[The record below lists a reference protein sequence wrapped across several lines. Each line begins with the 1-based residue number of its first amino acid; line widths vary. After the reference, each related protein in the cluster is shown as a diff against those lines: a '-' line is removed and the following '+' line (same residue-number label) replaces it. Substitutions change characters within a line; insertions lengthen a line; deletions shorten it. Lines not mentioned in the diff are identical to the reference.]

1 MRTFLAT
8 ITITIFLSVP
18 GWAECSKL
26 CSLEF
31 LSTASTDDVKAE
43 IEAGADVNATKKDS
57 EWTPL
62 HWAALKGTPGIVQV
76 LLDSGA
82 NVNASDS
89 KKFTPLHNAAFNG
102 TPSVVNLLLKAGANP
117 NVTDLF
123 GLTPLHWVY
132 LGKKLPKV
140 IQLFLEAGAD
150 AQANAAGFT
159 PEETTKILETLPDI
173 TEDFSKLLDTLNTC
187 DKLCDPAWW
196 YEASHTDLKDEL
208 YTRASPNTKDD
219 RGQTPLF
226 YASSFGDITS
236 VEILLEEGADPLAKD
251 NDLGTLLHKDF
262 GRKDNIL
269 KLQSF
274 IKAGVSVNSK
284 DFIGSSPLHYRAGDG
299 VEIIQILLEEGAEV
313 NALNDDKKT
322 ALHYVN
328 YLYSEPGCIQALI
341 DAGANVNVAERTYG
355 NTPLHYAVNKKGLE
369 PDEVKMY
376 SNNIKLLIDA
386 GADVNAKNLEGERPW
401 DLISGDLKGSDGY
414 IALRTA
420 TCGKGNFFTN
430 LFGIC
435 S

>member
-8 ITITIFLSVP
+8 ITITILLSVP
-18 GWAECSKL
+18 GWTECPKL

-31 LSTASTDDVKAE
+31 LSTASIDDVKAE
-43 IEAGADVNATKKDS
+43 IEAGADVNATKDGS

-76 LLDSGA
+76 LLDAGA
-82 NVNASDS
+82 NANASDS
-89 KKFTPLHNAAFNG
+89 KKFTPLHNAGFNG
-102 TPSVVNLLLKAGANP
+102 TPSVVNLLLKAGADP
-117 NVTDLF
+117 NVTDF
-123 GLTPLHWVY
+123 VGLTPFHYVY

-159 PEETTKILETLPDI
+159 PEDARKILEKDQDML
-173 TEDFSKLLDTLNTC
+173 EEFSKLLDSLNTC
-187 DKLCDPAWW
+187 DKLCDGAWW
-196 YEASHTDLKDEL
+196 YEASHADLKDEL

-236 VEILLEEGADPLAKD
+236 IEILLEEGADPLAKD
-251 NDLGTLLHKDF
+251 NDLNTLLHRDL
-262 GRKDNIL
+262 GSKDNIL

-284 DFIGSSPLHYRAGDG
+284 DHVGSSPLHYRAGDG
-299 VEIIQILLEEGAEV
+299 VEIIRILLEEGAEV
-313 NALNDDKKT
+313 DALNDEKKT

-328 YLYSEPGCIQALI
+328 QFYSEPGCIQALI
-341 DAGANVNVAERTYG
+341 DAGANVNVVEEIYG
-355 NTPLHYAVNKKGLE
+355 YTPLHYAVNKKGLE

-376 SNNIKLLIDA
+376 SDNIKLLIDA